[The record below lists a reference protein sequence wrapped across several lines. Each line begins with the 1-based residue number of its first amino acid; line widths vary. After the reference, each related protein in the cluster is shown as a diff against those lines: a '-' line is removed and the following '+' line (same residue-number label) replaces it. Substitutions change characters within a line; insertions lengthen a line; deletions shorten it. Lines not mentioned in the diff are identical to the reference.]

1 MQRRGLAR
9 FILCFAIGMGFFFL
23 PFTFM
28 GKLTVPFDAAVSL
41 ITKNF
46 PGTVELYCLALILA
60 GGAFSAASRLG
71 DRRLA
76 PFRSG
81 MVFTL
86 LRAAGAVLAVLMA
99 ARAGPAILVGPEVR
113 DLMWTIL
120 IPSVAVIVPLGA
132 AVVNL
137 LTRTGGLDFIG
148 VLATPVMRPLYGLPG
163 RAALDIMTSWVG
175 SYSVGLYITKSVFA
189 MGGYTKRQAFII
201 ATCFSTVSIG
211 FVGVVAST
219 LDLLHLFPLIFLGY
233 FVAVFGTAA
242 LLVRVYPTSRISQD
256 TVAPAM
262 ADDPPRGR
270 LFRTAVERAVLRA
283 AESEPVLRILGRGL
297 RDGLLLASLILGT
310 ILSVGSAA
318 LVLAHT
324 TILFDLAGLPLR
336 PLYEFLSIPDA
347 SKAATATL
355 IEIAEM
361 YLPAVLV
368 AHSPAF
374 TKFFIAVLS
383 TSQLIFFSSVA
394 PMILEMFRDIPV
406 RVTHLLILFV
416 ERTVILVP
424 LVYLYTLLVSALGF
438 LG

>member
-1 MQRRGLAR
+1 
-9 FILCFAIGMGFFFL
+9 
-23 PFTFM
+23 
-28 GKLTVPFDAAVSL
+28 
-41 ITKNF
+41 
-46 PGTVELYCLALILA
+46 
-60 GGAFSAASRLG
+60 
-71 DRRLA
+71 
-76 PFRSG
+76 
-81 MVFTL
+81 
-86 LRAAGAVLAVLMA
+86 
-99 ARAGPAILVGPEVR
+99 
-113 DLMWTIL
+113 
-120 IPSVAVIVPLGA
+120 VAVIVPLGA

-175 SYSVGLYITKSVFA
+175 SYSVGLYITKSVFD

-233 FVAVFGTAA
+233 FVAVFGSAA
-242 LLVRVYPTSRISQD
+242 LLVRVYPTSRIPQD
-256 TVAPAM
+256 TIAPAM
-262 ADDPPRGR
+262 ADDPPPRGR
-270 LFRTAVERAVLRA
+270 LFRTALERAAGRA
-283 AESEPVLRILGRGL
+283 AESGPALNILGRGL
-297 RDGLLLASLILGT
+297 WDGLVLAGLILGT

-318 LVLAHT
+318 LVLANT
-324 TILFDLAGLPLR
+324 TTLFDLAGLPLR
-336 PLYEFLSIPDA
+336 PLYEFLHIPDA
-347 SKAATATL
+347 PRAATATL

-368 AHSPAF
+368 ADSPAF

-394 PMILEMFRDIPV
+394 PMILEMFREIPV
-406 RVTHLLILFV
+406 RVTHLLLLFV

-424 LVYLYTLLVSALGF
+424 LAYLYTLLVSALGF
-438 LG
+438 LGS